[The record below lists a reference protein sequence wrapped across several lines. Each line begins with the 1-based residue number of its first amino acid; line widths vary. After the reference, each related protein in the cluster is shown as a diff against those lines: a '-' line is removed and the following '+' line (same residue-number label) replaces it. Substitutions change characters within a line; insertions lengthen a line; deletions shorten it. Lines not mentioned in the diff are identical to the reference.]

1 MVWVHLFSETC
12 WGFTE
17 LGWRGAAWELMVSP
31 TPTQDPGCHFISH
44 LLAGKWELS
53 GEMQDAGGCSP

>member
-31 TPTQDPGCHFISH
+31 TPTQDPGCP
-44 LLAGKWELS
+44 LS
-53 GEMQDAGGCSP
+53 FPSSGW